1 MRIKVEAAQGV
12 DADQYDDLTKQISR
26 EVKKQIMVS
35 AGVEMVAYGILPR
48 SERKSQRVFDNR
60 EQ

>member
-1 MRIKVEAAQGV
+1 MNGFAAQGV
-12 DADQYDDLTKQISR
+12 DTGQFDDLSKRISR

-35 AGVEMVAYGILPR
+35 AEVEMVPYGILPR